1 MSKPRDSAIRETT
14 CDNAMGSTS
23 QSRPNRLE
31 SRAPM
36 NNNPEKL
43 NALEKPSITI
53 LFAGVWIQWD
63 IQISTTVESGKVE
76 FEQ

>member
-1 MSKPRDSAIRETT
+1 
-14 CDNAMGSTS
+14 
-23 QSRPNRLE
+23 
-31 SRAPM
+31 M